1 MQKSE
6 KGRMAVMAGAL
17 TSQGGVDGKIK
28 LGVVGYTSEW
38 AQFQLF
44 EALFHI
50 PEIRE
55 KYEIAWISGGEQNA
69 GEARQRIWREVG
81 EKAGDFG
88 STVATPLEWR
98 AKNVRQETKNLM
110 TLDEMLEKGKV
121 AYVPMNRNW
130 NELPESAYDSVDA
143 VAIFTNNPT
152 HHFYIADAVA
162 HGKHVL
168 CEKPLAPVFDNVGSP
183 TMHAVRSLED
193 TAKEAERRN
202 LIVMD
207 AEHYSQKIAT
217 LTFFGHL
224 PELSEKYGK
233 ITSVFG
239 VINEIDNPEK
249 GRTRKAL
256 SRENQ
261 TGALADTGI
270 HILGIVAA
278 IGGELGEVDKE
289 ADSLA
294 MKQLA
299 PYDVDTYVS
308 FNGRLKPIC
317 GKESWISDGATI
329 DFSVGKFIDR
339 YSPEDSV
346 KGGGG
351 KAEEKYLSFRF
362 TDDKGEHVYASLD
375 FKAGE
380 VTLQGVNIPKR
391 WLEGK
396 GHFHS
401 LEYANILTEFY
412 GCISSAKSGGVSLGL
427 NQPRTS
433 IRNSIAALKGVH
445 SIYQLARAGQSSQL
459 QDCNQFQNS
468 SQIQVHKQMQENGI
482 AAGKGGIAVPG
493 VAATG

>member
-1 MQKSE
+1 MS
-6 KGRMAVMAGAL
+6 
-17 TSQGGVDGKIK
+17 GKIQHNGK
-28 LGVVGYTSEW
+28 VRLGILGYTSEW

-50 PEIRE
+50 PEIKE

-69 GEARQRIWREVG
+69 AEARQRIWKEVG
-81 EKAGDFG
+81 EKAGEFG
-88 STVATPLEWR
+88 ATVATPLEWR

-130 NELPESAYDSVDA
+130 NELPESAYGSVDA

-152 HHFYIADAVA
+152 HHLYIADAVA

-168 CEKPLAPVFDNVGSP
+168 CEKPLGPVFDNVGAP

-193 TAKEAERRN
+193 TAKEAERRC

-207 AEHYSQKIAT
+207 AEHYSQKLAT
-217 LTFFGHL
+217 LTFFEHL
-224 PELSEKYGK
+224 PELAEKYGR

-239 VINEIDNPEK
+239 AINEIDNPEK

-278 IGGELGEVDKE
+278 IGGELGEVDGS
-289 ADSLA
+289 AGSLA

-308 FNGRLKPIC
+308 FKGRLKPIWC
-317 GKESWISDGATI
+317 KESWISDGASI

-346 KGGGG
+346 KGVGV

-362 TDDKGEHVYASLD
+362 TDDKGEHVYVSLD

-380 VTLQGVNIPKR
+380 VTLQGVNVPKR

-396 GHFHS
+396 GHYHS

-427 NQPRTS
+427 NLPRTS

-445 SIYQLARAGQSSQL
+445 AIYDFAKLGQSKQVQNS
-459 QDCNQFQNS
+459 NQFQDTNQFQDPR
-468 SQIQVHKQMQENGI
+468 QIQEIGI
-482 AAGKGGIAVPG
+482 AAGKEVIAVPA